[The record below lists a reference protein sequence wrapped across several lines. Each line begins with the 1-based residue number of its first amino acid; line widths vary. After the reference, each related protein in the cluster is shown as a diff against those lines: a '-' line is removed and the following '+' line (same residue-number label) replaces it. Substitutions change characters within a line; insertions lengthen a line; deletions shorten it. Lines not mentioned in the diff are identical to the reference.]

1 MFPGG
6 RHKGQELDRMMA
18 DKAIA
23 AAQRAHLLSRKLKP
37 KEVQPCENSTS
48 AALEGCDQGDVIES
62 EAPVSPTAKNTV
74 LVTLAPAPRPRLT
87 IESTAIARA
96 RFKAD
101 ADLVEATHLL
111 HVLLATVLA
120 TEVDKPICIV
130 LPSTDQ
136 VPETVGLMAA
146 IECLAADLQST
157 RSAFREGLCPG
168 KRVRLHPGGEVF
180 ELDAVN
186 ADGSLRLRMMDKA
199 TYKSNGTRYASA
211 DRAFWFEPTTRH
223 QPLGTQ
229 HTRFVA
235 PLPDQLDML
244 LGSQLFANTGLVRN
258 RVILAGM
265 RKGFERTLASLP
277 LVSVEGPALLPVR
290 RVLPFGGLDAAGKA
304 YVIEPPGSAGQPMVA
319 IERELLDLETAC
331 LAEDVEAGS
340 KIVLTD
346 RLDMI
351 LRDLS
356 LAGRIAER
364 QRLILFVEARRRSEI
379 ALLADKGW
387 VVWEPTA
394 HEIIGAGPSDTRMGS
409 KGIDASLR
417 AAAGETLRTPGFV
430 SCKSQALRRADAA
443 LARLGLQLGNEAV
456 EEEEWVEDL
465 LSCAQD
471 LFFSCANWLT
481 VPEDAELDGAIAAA
495 DRIRRAA
502 DRIGARLGPEGAGA
516 AVEFAD
522 AVENFRSLAVRGSLT
537 AKGSEL
543 LRLARTASEGTYK
556 QIFVTGNRQGRERA
570 DTFFRRHDLG
580 TRCVAVRE
588 LAQEGDSA
596 SIVAFSIM
604 RRDLFERLV
613 DPWPSANTLF
623 LGYEFETD
631 CYRRRLGRRD
641 ALRRAMR
648 LDAESRTR
656 LTSIAGARFPEP
668 RHEASAEP
676 LAPADIAHLDGFDRA
691 TREWSWVRR
700 ITIPAPSHGEDTC
713 EARIVRFAG
722 RSWSAMTAEHEVTL
736 LVPGEGGQ
744 ASVREAHIADLAS
757 GTRIVVREGGDRDV
771 IRLLA
776 QDIKGEKGYETLRQ
790 HAGLWRRV
798 LRAASI
804 DHAAIHRRLEL
815 VGVRR
820 NPATIRAWLHNAAL
834 IGPRS
839 ADDVDGIARA
849 FPDQAIKP
857 AAWKACMDAIA
868 ELRALHQ
875 TAGSRLTD
883 LLSRRCGKM
892 LLEPSDTE
900 LAIDLGIGTVWVL
913 EVASVE
919 DETRECPASYVNR
932 IHWQDP
938 AWKSGLLTSQLRAR
952 AA

>member
-1 MFPGG
+1 
-6 RHKGQELDRMMA
+6 MMA

-23 AAQRAHLLSRKLKP
+23 AARRAHLLSRKSKP
-37 KEVQPCENSTS
+37 KEVQPCEITAP
-48 AALEGCDQGDVIES
+48 AAVESCGQGNVTES
-62 EAPVSPTAKNTV
+62 EAFVPLSIDIVATVAPAPT
-74 LVTLAPAPRPRLT
+74 PAPRPRLV
-87 IESTAIARA
+87 IEPAAIARA
-96 RFKAD
+96 RFQVD
-101 ADLVEATHLL
+101 AGAVEATHLL
-111 HVLLATVLA
+111 HVLLATALA

-136 VPETVGLMAA
+136 VSETVGLMAA
-146 IECLAADLQST
+146 IECLAVDLEGT
-157 RSAFREGLCPG
+157 RPAFREGLRPG
-168 KRVRLHPGGEVF
+168 KRVRLGPGGEVF

-229 HTRFVA
+229 HTKFVA
-235 PLPDQLDML
+235 PQPNQLDML
-244 LGSQLFANTGLVRN
+244 LGSQLFANTGLVRT

-265 RKGFERTLASLP
+265 RKSFHRTLASLP
-277 LVSVEGPALLPVR
+277 LVSVEGPALMPVR

-304 YVIEPPGSAGQPMVA
+304 YVIEPSGSAGQPMIA
-319 IERELLDLETAC
+319 IERELLDLERAC
-331 LAEDVEAGS
+331 LAEDIEPGS
-340 KIVLTD
+340 RLVLTD
-346 RLDMI
+346 RLDMV

-379 ALLADKGW
+379 AFLADKGW

-394 HEIIGAGPSDTRMGS
+394 HEIIGAGPSEIRMGS
-409 KGIDASLR
+409 SGIDASLR
-417 AAAGETLRTPGFV
+417 AAAGETLRTPGFI
-430 SCKSQALRRADAA
+430 SCKSHTLRRADAA
-443 LARLGLQLGNEAV
+443 LAHLGLRLGDESV

-465 LSCAQD
+465 LSGAQN

-481 VPEDAELDGAIAAA
+481 VPEDAELDSAVAAA
-495 DRIRRAA
+495 DAIRRAA
-502 DRIGARLGPEGAGA
+502 DRIGTRLGPEGAGA

-522 AVENFRSLAVRGSLT
+522 AVDNFRALAVGGSLT
-537 AKGSEL
+537 AKGGEL
-543 LRLARTASEGTYK
+543 LRLARTASESTYR
-556 QIFVTGNRQGRERA
+556 QIFVTGNRQSRERA
-570 DTFFRRHDLG
+570 DAFFRRHDLE

-588 LAQEGDSA
+588 LAQEGDRA
-596 SIVAFSIM
+596 SIVGFSVM

-648 LDAESRTR
+648 LDVKARTK

-668 RHEASAEP
+668 RYEASMQP
-676 LAPADIAHLDGFDRA
+676 LAPADIDHLDGFDRA

-700 ITIPAPSHGEDTC
+700 ITIPAPSRGEETC

-722 RSWSAMTAEHEVTL
+722 RSWSAMTAEHEITL
-736 LVPGEGGQ
+736 LVPSDGGQ
-744 ASVREAHIADLAS
+744 TYVREAHTADLAPE
-757 GTRIVVREGGDRDV
+757 TRIVVREGGDRDV

-776 QDIKGEKGYETLRQ
+776 QDIKGEKGYEALRQ
-790 HAGLWRRV
+790 HSSLWRRV
-798 LRAASI
+798 LQAASV
-804 DHAAIHRRLEL
+804 DHSAIHRRLEL

-820 NPATIRAWLHNAAL
+820 HPATVRAWLHNAAL

-839 ADDVDGIARA
+839 VDDVEAIARA
-849 FPDQAIKP
+849 FPDQTIRP
-857 AAWKACMDAIA
+857 AAWKACTDAIA

-875 TAGSRLTD
+875 TAGAKLTD

-913 EVASVE
+913 EVAGVE
-919 DETRECPASYVNR
+919 DEARECPASYVNR
-932 IHWQDP
+932 LHWQDP
-938 AWKSGLLTSQLRAR
+938 VWKSGLLTSQLRAR